1 VIVTIT
7 TLRDGKRYLIQVC
20 IDGEVRES
28 YEAEQWTVERKRVD
42 LIDRWCNE
50 TGVLEVEAT
59 RIPWPIELK
68 RGDSI

>member
-1 VIVTIT
+1 VIVIIT

-20 IDGEVRES
+20 IGGEVRES

-50 TGVLEVEAT
+50 TGVLEVTAG
-59 RIPWPIELK
+59 RIPWPMEWK
-68 RGDSI
+68 RERR